1 MLLELRVPTWSI
13 GANRCISGI
22 LQVWKAT
29 LMKAVVLRE
38 LGDPEKLRIE
48 TVPDPVL
55 GPQEVLIRLKAAA
68 LNHRD
73 VWIRTGRYAGIK
85 LPIILGS
92 DGAGE
97 VSQVGTAVDPALQG
111 RAVVIYPA
119 MNWGNDDRVP
129 GPGFKILGLPENG
142 TYAELVAVPATHAFP
157 KPASLSFEEAAALP
171 LALLTSYRAL
181 VTRARIQAGETCLVT
196 GIGGGVSSF
205 VLQLA
210 LAIGARVLVTSG
222 SEAKLERAKQMGA
235 AGGAN
240 YRAPDWGNQI
250 LDLCQGHGL
259 QVVIDSAGGDT
270 FEKALDLVS
279 PGGRVVT
286 YGATTGPARQ
296 LEVRRIFWK
305 QLNVLGS
312 TMGTTH
318 EFESALVFYE
328 ANRLKPVVDRV
339 FSLSDAP
346 AAHRRME
353 ESEQFGK
360 IVLKIE

>member
-1 MLLELRVPTWSI
+1 MR
-13 GANRCISGI
+13 
-22 LQVWKAT
+22 
-29 LMKAVVLRE
+29 AVVLRE
-38 LGDPEKLRIE
+38 LGGPEKLQME
-48 TVPDPVL
+48 TLPNPTPGPD
-55 GPQEVLIRLKAAA
+55 EVLIGLKASA

-97 VSQVGTAVDPALQG
+97 IVEVGANVDRAFQG
-111 RAVVIYPA
+111 RPVVIYPA
-119 MNWGNDDRVP
+119 MNWGTDDRAP
-129 GPGFKILGLPENG
+129 GTGFKILGLPDNG
-142 TYAELVAVPATHAFP
+142 TYAQLVAVPVTHAFP
-157 KPASLSFEEAAALP
+157 KPASLSFEQAAALP
-171 LALLTSYRAL
+171 LALLTAYRAL
-181 VTRARIQAGETCLVT
+181 VTRAQLQAGETCLIT

-210 LAIGARVLVTSG
+210 VAVGARVLVTS
-222 SEAKLERAKQMGA
+222 SSNAKLDEARKMGA

-240 YRAPDWGNQI
+240 YRTQDWGSEI
-250 LDLCQGHGL
+250 LRLCEGHGL
-259 QVVIDSAGGDT
+259 QVVVDSAGGDT
-270 FEKALDLVS
+270 FMKALDLVS

-286 YGATTGPARQ
+286 YGATTGPAKE

-312 TMGTTH
+312 TMGTAK
-318 EFESALVFYE
+318 EFEAALKFYE
-328 ANRLKPVVDRV
+328 ANRLRPVIDQV
-339 FSLSDAP
+339 FPLSEAS

-353 ESEQFGK
+353 EGGQFGK

>member
-1 MLLELRVPTWSI
+1 MQAI
-13 GANRCISGI
+13 
-22 LQVWKAT
+22 
-29 LMKAVVLRE
+29 VLRE
-38 LGDPEKLRIE
+38 LGGPEKLQLE
-48 TVPDPVL
+48 SMPNPTL
-55 GPQEVLIRLKAAA
+55 GPEEVLIRLKAAA

-97 VSQVGTAVDPALQG
+97 IVDIGTGTDRSLLGQD
-111 RAVVIYPA
+111 VVIYPA
-119 MNWGNDDRVP
+119 MNWGGDPRAPAAN
-129 GPGFKILGLPENG
+129 FKILGLPDNG
-142 TYAELVAVPATHAFP
+142 TYAELIAMPAAQVFT
-157 KPASLSFEEAAALP
+157 KPESISFEEAAAVP
-171 LALLTSYRAL
+171 LALLTAYRAL
-181 VTRARIQAGETCLVT
+181 VTRAQLQAGETCLIT

-210 LAIGARVLVTSG
+210 VALGARVLVTS
-222 SEAKLERAKQMGA
+222 SSDAKLEEARKMGA
-235 AGGAN
+235 TGGAN
-240 YRAPDWGNQI
+240 YRTQDWGKEI
-250 LDLCQGHGL
+250 LGLCNERGL
-259 QVVIDSAGGDT
+259 QVVIDSAGGET

-286 YGATTGPARQ
+286 YGATTGPVRQ

-312 TMGTTH
+312 TMGTAQ
-318 EFESALVFYE
+318 EFEAALKFYE
-328 ANRLKPVVDRV
+328 AKRLRPVIDQVLP
-339 FSLSDAP
+339 LSAAS

-353 ESEQFGK
+353 EGGQFGK

>member
-1 MLLELRVPTWSI
+1 
-13 GANRCISGI
+13 
-22 LQVWKAT
+22 
-29 LMKAVVLRE
+29 MKAVVLRE
-38 LGDPEKLRIE
+38 LGGPEKLQLE
-48 TVPDPVL
+48 TMPNPTL
-55 GPQEVLIRLKAAA
+55 GPDEVLTGLKAAA

-97 VSQVGTAVDPALQG
+97 IVEVGAKVDRALQG
-111 RAVVIYPA
+111 RPVVIYPA
-119 MNWGNDDRVP
+119 MNWGSDDRAP
-129 GPGFKILGLPENG
+129 GTGFKILGLPDNG
-142 TYAELVAVPATHAFP
+142 TYAQLVAVPVTHTFP
-157 KPASLSFEEAAALP
+157 KPASLTFEQAAALP
-171 LALLTSYRAL
+171 LALLTAYRAL
-181 VTRARIQAGETCLVT
+181 VTRAQLQAGETCLIT

-210 LAIGARVLVTSG
+210 VAVGARVLVTSG
-222 SEAKLERAKQMGA
+222 SDGKLEEARKLGA

-240 YRAPDWGNQI
+240 YRTQDWGSEI
-250 LDLCQGHGL
+250 LRLCAGRGL
-259 QVVIDSAGGDT
+259 QVVVDSAGGDT
-270 FEKALDLVS
+270 FMKALDLVS

-286 YGATTGPARQ
+286 YGATTGPAKE

-312 TMGTTH
+312 TMGTAH
-318 EFESALVFYE
+318 EFEAALKFYE
-328 ANRLKPVVDRV
+328 ANRLQPVIDQA
-339 FSLSDAP
+339 FPLAEAS

-353 ESEQFGK
+353 EGGQFGK